1 MPQNKN
7 INIGPVILSAVLTTN
22 IINPNITSVAGP
34 VGFTMTQP
42 YLLIRKIT
50 ISNKTGTA
58 ATFSLW
64 KGATGANLAG
74 TEIIGTGMSVAA
86 NSSVEKYFQFLRL
99 DAADFLV
106 GGSGT
111 AAALTFEAQAEIG
124 ISG

>member
-1 MPQNKN
+1 MAANK
-7 INIGPVILSAVLTTN
+7 IFRSGPVALTTTLTTN
-22 IINPNITSVAGP
+22 ILNPNVSSLAGP

-42 YLLIRKIT
+42 YIILRHAR

-64 KGATGANLAG
+64 LGATGANAAG
-74 TEIIGTGMSVAA
+74 TEVIGTGQSVPA
-86 NSSVEKYFQFLRL
+86 NSYVDWYGMLRM

-111 AAALTFEAQAEIG
+111 ATALTFEAEGEIG
-124 ISG
+124 LS